1 MFEGGKEVGR
11 RGVWLLVV
19 VLFGVA
25 LIVFVYPQI
34 RALRLQTKAG
44 KLIEEHV
51 AWVQE
56 EQPETAEGNFYCI
69 IPTMQSG
76 SLEGNNLDQAI
87 QWLNEAKS
95 LAPNNVHS
103 SFLLGQAYCLKE
115 DYERAV
121 DALDEFL
128 ILRPENL
135 LARAEIG
142 FAFSALAR
150 SAADP
155 QVAQTYQ
162 SVSLQYLEQAG
173 FSETSFFNLGDAA
186 FKQERYQDALV
197 WYRMGEKNGYLP
209 NLGYYR
215 LSLLET
221 VQTGKTG
228 HADYLPK
235 ESIIVIDDLITF
247 RPETFFYITDGT
259 PATVIQHNDKPV
271 SVLWSKTDEIGVML
285 VAIEYGTYCIRLE
298 ALDQK
303 PEPTEL
309 ELKLDFKPIMK
320 VVLVEGNE
328 FWKTFETEVIL
339 EPGSH
344 LLSVD
349 FLNDYRVEGVIDRN
363 GYLGTI
369 TVQRCQ

>member
-11 RGVWLLVV
+11 RGVWLLVAV
-19 VLFGVA
+19 VLGIA
-25 LIVFVYPQI
+25 LMVFVYPQI

-51 AWVQE
+51 ARVQE

-162 SVSLQYLEQAG
+162 SVSLRYLEQAG
-173 FSETSFFNLGDAA
+173 FSEKSFSGLGDAA

-197 WYRMGEKNGYLP
+197 WYEVGKSYIEQQNSILFRDALLQILIHGSSP
-209 NLGYYR
+209 NSDQIQDGMILELDAGLTIEPTDFFIFSSGASVQTRAEAGQTIGILYSNSQDAGI
-215 LSLLET
+215 LLDVSEAKKFCISGQVLDKPPAPTQIGVDVDLET
-221 VQTGKTG
+221 LKV
-228 HADYLPK
+228 
-235 ESIIVIDDLITF
+235 
-247 RPETFFYITDGT
+247 
-259 PATVIQHNDKPV
+259 
-271 SVLWSKTDEIGVML
+271 
-285 VAIEYGTYCIRLE
+285 
-298 ALDQK
+298 
-303 PEPTEL
+303 L
-309 ELKLDFKPIMK
+309 ELVNGDGNWVQFYFDVTLDPGLHVLSIKLMNDA
-320 VVLVEGNE
+320 VVDG
-328 FWKTFETEVIL
+328 
-339 EPGSH
+339 
-344 LLSVD
+344 VD
-349 FLNDYRVEGVIDRN
+349 QLN
-363 GYLGTI
+363 T
-369 TVQRCQ
+369 